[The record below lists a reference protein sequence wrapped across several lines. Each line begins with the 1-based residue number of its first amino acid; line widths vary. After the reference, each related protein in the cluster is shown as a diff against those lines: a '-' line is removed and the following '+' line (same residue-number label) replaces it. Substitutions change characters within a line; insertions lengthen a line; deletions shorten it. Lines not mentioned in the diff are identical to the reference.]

1 MARRATN
8 GVRSSTTFA
17 VATDGPRSG
26 RIPLDT
32 TTLERCILCRNYM
45 LGCPLS
51 IRNRGSLDA

>member
-17 VATDGPRSG
+17 IATDGPRSG

-32 TTLERCILCRNYM
+32 TTLERCILWQNAQIR
-45 LGCPLS
+45 CPLS
-51 IRNRGSLDA
+51 

>member
-8 GVRSSTTFA
+8 GVRSSTTFV

-32 TTLERCILCRNYM
+32 TTLERCILWRNVQIR
-45 LGCPLS
+45 CPLS
-51 IRNRGSLDA
+51 IPNRGSLDV